1 MSDQVKSMANVIAKK
16 SLRNG
21 DSINDVYAEL
31 RELNVPDDIIKEAI
45 NHYLDEFNQDNK
57 EDTLVDKNRNFE
69 DWYFGPQDKKSSH
82 WQKLVSILKSDK
94 GWSDPMVDSLNHGSN
109 AVVSKLANPKVDLQS
124 NEVHSVRGLVL
135 GYVQSGKTA
144 NYSAVISKAID
155 SGYKFIIVLAGIHN
169 NLRLQT
175 EKRLRAE
182 IVNPSEFKADP
193 VTKMD
198 EDGDFNDKLASSA
211 NRVLGSKDGFGIA
224 VLKKNSSVLR
234 KFNRWLEEAN
244 DDVKT
249 KTPVLIIDDE
259 SDQASV
265 NTAKD
270 PKKEQTA
277 INGHIR
283 KIIDKFKIVSYVGYT
298 ATPFANILI
307 DSNIEDDL
315 FPRDFITALKKPVS
329 YIGAEELFGA
339 MDTDGSYSSG
349 LPLIRTIDTMD
360 AAALKASKRKEDKVF
375 DELPPSL
382 EYAVDSFLVAGAIR
396 ISRGQSKEHISML
409 VHSSHLQKDQE
420 QLHRLIEDHVLFRKN
435 ELRRQIEETEEMF
448 KEIRDTEFKK
458 TTKKLKVKAD
468 ELSDADMFRN
478 MKLFLETFQVIL
490 DNSSS
495 DERLSF
501 ESKFWGIV
509 VGGNTLSRGLTIEGL
524 TTSYFLRA
532 SKMYDSLM
540 QMGRWFGY
548 RPGYLDLKRIFIT
561 EGLKR
566 RFYEMAS
573 VENEVR
579 EEIRAMAESGDEK
592 PIDLRVRIRQHPG
605 MTVTARNKMK
615 TAKAV
620 SYSFSGRRVQPRY
633 LSANDKVLKANR
645 KAVESLID
653 SIESRHKVQSG
664 FKNFRTSLL
673 YKGISKDKI
682 LHFLD
687 DYQISKANKRMTNP
701 FIQKYLEG
709 NEFIQEFNIAV
720 MSQISEGNRFDFKNG
735 ESISLINRS
744 YTSDYISDLDTD
756 AIYIKGLAIP
766 RDEMID
772 MADHLPHKP
781 DNVDKVV
788 EVGKERKSFSFL
800 RRNYRPKDTPL
811 LVIYPINNLS
821 SSKDEK
827 EEGNFTVKPI
837 ETSDIVF
844 GVMFVFPEEENP
856 IEGKYIVNST
866 V

>member
-1 MSDQVKSMANVIAKK
+1 MSDQIKSMANVIAKK

-31 RELNVPDDIIKEAI
+31 RELNVPDEIIKAAI
-45 NHYLDEFNQDNK
+45 NNYLEEFNQENK

-69 DWYFGPQDKKSSH
+69 DWYFGPSDNKGSH
-82 WQKLVSILKSDK
+82 WQKLVSILTSKK
-94 GWSDPMVDSLNHGSN
+94 GWSDEMVKSLDHGSN
-109 AVVSKLANPKVDLQS
+109 AVVSKLANPKLDLES
-124 NEVHSVRGLVL
+124 NEIHSVRGLVL

-155 SGYKFIIVLAGIHN
+155 AGYKFVIVLAGIHN

-182 IVNPSEFKADP
+182 IVNPSELKADP

-198 EDGDFNDKLASSA
+198 EDGDFNDKLTSSA

-234 KFNRWLEEAN
+234 KFNRWLDEAKDEIKEN
-244 DDVKT
+244 
-249 KTPVLIIDDE
+249 TPVLIIDDE

-283 KIIDKFKIVSYVGYT
+283 KIIDQFKTVSYVGYT

-315 FPRDFITALKKPVS
+315 FPRDFIVALKKPVS

-339 MDTDGSYSSG
+339 MDTDGSFSSG
-349 LPLIRTIDTMD
+349 LPLIRTIDKMD
-360 AAALKASKRKEDKVF
+360 AATLKASKRKEDKVF

-382 EYAVDSFLVAGAIR
+382 EYAIDSFLVAGSLR

-409 VHSSHLQKDQE
+409 VHSSHLQKDQQ
-420 QLHRLIEDHVLFRKN
+420 QLHQLIEDHVLFRKN
-435 ELRRQIEETEEMF
+435 ELRRGIEETEDLF
-448 KEIRDTEFKK
+448 KQIRDTEFAK
-458 TTKKLKVKAD
+458 TTNKLGVEAD
-468 ELSDADMFRN
+468 DLNDGDLFRN
-478 MKLFLETFQVIL
+478 MKLFMETFQVIL

-501 ESKFWGIV
+501 EEKFWGIV

-561 EGLKR
+561 EGLR
-566 RFYEMAS
+566 NRFYEMAS
-573 VENEVR
+573 VENEIR
-579 EEIRAMAESGDEK
+579 EEIRSMAENEDR
-592 PIDLRVRIRQHPG
+592 PIDLRIRIRQHPG

-615 TAKAV
+615 TASAV

-633 LSANDKVLKANR
+633 LNASDKTLKGNR
-645 KAVESLID
+645 QAVESLI
-653 SIESRHKVQSG
+653 ESLNNKAQSG

-673 YKGISKDKI
+673 FKDVTKEQI

-687 DYQISKANKRMTNP
+687 DYEISKANKRMTNP
-701 FIQKYLEG
+701 FLQKYIEG
-709 NEFIQEFNIAV
+709 NEQISSFNVAV
-720 MSQISEGNRFDFKNG
+720 MSQISEGSSFDFKNG
-735 ESISLINRS
+735 ESISLLNRS
-744 YTSDYISDLDTD
+744 YSADYISDLDPE
-756 AIYIKGLAIP
+756 AIYVKGLAIP

-772 MADHLPHKP
+772 MADSLPHKP
-781 DNVDKVV
+781 ENVDKVV
-788 EVGKERKSFSFL
+788 EFEGGEKKSFSYL
-800 RRNYRPKDTPL
+800 RRHYRPKSTPL

-821 SSKDEK
+821 PTSEEKD
-827 EEGNFTVKPI
+827 EGNFKIKAVQA
-837 ETSDIVF
+837 SDILF
-844 GVMFVFPEEENP
+844 GVMFVFPEEETP
-856 IEGKYIVNST
+856 TEGKYIVNST